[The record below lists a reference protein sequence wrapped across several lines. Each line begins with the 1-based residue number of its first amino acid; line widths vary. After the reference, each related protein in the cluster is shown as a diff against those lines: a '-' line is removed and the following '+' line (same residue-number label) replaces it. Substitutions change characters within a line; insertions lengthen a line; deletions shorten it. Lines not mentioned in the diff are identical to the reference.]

1 MMEVDPV
8 QAFEAEGD
16 DDEERD
22 DGDGD
27 VELEEHK
34 ETPNVEAQINTEPIN
49 AKMTSQILAFLED
62 LRSDPQAA
70 AFNMPVNW
78 RALNIPDY
86 PQIVKNPMDL

>member
-1 MMEVDPV
+1 MMDDDGV
-8 QAFEAEGD
+8 QGFEEIEAGD
-16 DDEERD
+16 DDERD
-22 DGDGD
+22 DG
-27 VELEEHK
+27 ELEEQK
-34 ETPNVEAQINTEPIN
+34 EVPNIEAQINMEPIN